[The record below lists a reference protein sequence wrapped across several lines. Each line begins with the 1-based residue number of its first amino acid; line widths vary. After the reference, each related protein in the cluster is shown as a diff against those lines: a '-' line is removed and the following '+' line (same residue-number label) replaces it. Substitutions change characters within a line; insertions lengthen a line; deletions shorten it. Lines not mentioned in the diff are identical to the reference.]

1 MKAFQERRSLQTRF
15 GGKVNWTA
23 EQLSDFLRRWQKA
36 QAAVA
41 GSPVLNAAKE
51 NRLSSPKAYNSKYSI
66 PVVLAFFKE
75 MGLPKPV
82 PEYQFDPNRK
92 WRFDFCFV
100 VNKLAVECDGGLFSG
115 GAHVRG
121 AFLIRDH
128 EKKNRAAIMGFRIFY
143 CTPQNLCTVETAE
156 MIREALEP

>member
-23 EQLSDFLRRWQKA
+23 EQLSDFLRRGQKA
-36 QAAVA
+36 QTAVA

-51 NRLSSPKAYNSKYSI
+51 NRLSSPKVHNSKYSI

-75 MGLPKPV
+75 MGLPEPV

-100 VNKLAVECDGGLFSG
+100 ANKLAVECDGGLFSG
-115 GAHVRG
+115 GSHVRG

-128 EKKNRAAIMGFRIFY
+128 EKKNRAATMGYRILY
-143 CTPQNLCTVETAE
+143 CTPQTITTTDFADT
-156 MIREALEP
+156 IREALK